1 MRSPIKEEEYGRSV
15 LVIIDNIIEALV
27 IVNQNGKDEFQKR
40 LSKSSETTINFIL
53 FRLSI
58 LQDAYTNCSV
68 KQFPTHRTIPLAA
81 FRCGRVSPGLTKR
94 FSSPTTTLFQYWAI
108 IPYIVVPIFLEK
120 PALSPTYIRQ
130 RKGCLDSSISPPYMI

>member
-15 LVIIDNIIEALV
+15 LVIIDNIIEVLV

-58 LQDAYTNCSV
+58 LQDAYIKPPFDISDKTEGY
-68 KQFPTHRTIPLAA
+68 I
-81 FRCGRVSPGLTKR
+81 
-94 FSSPTTTLFQYWAI
+94 FQSC
-108 IPYIVVPIFLEK
+108 VVG
-120 PALSPTYIRQ
+120 A
-130 RKGCLDSSISPPYMI
+130 